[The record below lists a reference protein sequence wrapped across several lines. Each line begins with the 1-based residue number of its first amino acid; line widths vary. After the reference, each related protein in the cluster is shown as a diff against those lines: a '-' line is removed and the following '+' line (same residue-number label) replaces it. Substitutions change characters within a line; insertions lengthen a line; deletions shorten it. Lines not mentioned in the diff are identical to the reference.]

1 MFYLRTV
8 YLFAHSGA
16 LPIKCCVSCFICLP
30 LMSCIPNVANVSG
43 LSIFDSP
50 SVFSYLCL
58 VL

>member
-8 YLFAHSGA
+8 YLLAHSGA
-16 LPIKCCVSCFICLP
+16 LPIQCCVSCFICLP
-30 LMSCIPNVANVSG
+30 LIPNVVNVSG